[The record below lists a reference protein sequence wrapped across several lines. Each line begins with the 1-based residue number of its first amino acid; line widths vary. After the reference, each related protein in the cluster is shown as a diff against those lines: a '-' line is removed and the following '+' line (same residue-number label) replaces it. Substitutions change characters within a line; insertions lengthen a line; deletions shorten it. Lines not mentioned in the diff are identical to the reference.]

1 MVKVKERQV
10 TKVIHLHILVDQ
22 VEVLLDQQHSQVF
35 SQLNLGILEP
45 MVSETEE
52 VLV

>member
-1 MVKVKERQV
+1 M

-22 VEVLLDQQHSQVF
+22 VEVLPDQQHSQVF

-52 VLV
+52 VVV